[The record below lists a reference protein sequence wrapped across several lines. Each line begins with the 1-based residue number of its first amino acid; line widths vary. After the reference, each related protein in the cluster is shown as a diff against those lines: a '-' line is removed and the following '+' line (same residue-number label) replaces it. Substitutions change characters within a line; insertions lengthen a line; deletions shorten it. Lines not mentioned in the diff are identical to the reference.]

1 MNEEGDDVR
10 TMMTSSSYAE
20 EGSSEEGEAK
30 EEEAVPEMVAYEG
43 PDGNGMMMNMNKNSE
58 TSLPGMMMRAFFGD
72 VMADSSY
79 PSSSSLFD
87 QYESSDASFFG
98 SARQNYLSQQPT
110 YFSSRVFRVPLISFV
125 QENKDNRDFINNN
138 FEFETSSSSGEVD
151 ASARLQPFVFSTSS
165 SSSNDDVMDAD
176 ATVMNDFQTLVDDLF
191 GNLEDGNSKLGEKP
205 KPPPTIVQYRRNRER
220 KLRRERALTCFV
232 SVSLISLVLFSIY
245 VAITRIFADDEDEA
259 DRYRELSDDS
269 KTEPLLCLDA
279 EVVENDTAGVVEHS
293 KSYTVNSR
301 WKSARV

>member
-10 TMMTSSSYAE
+10 TMMTSSSFAE

-43 PDGNGMMMNMNKNSE
+43 SDGNEMMMNMNKNSE

-72 VMADSSY
+72 VMPDSSY
-79 PSSSSLFD
+79 PSSSSLFN

-151 ASARLQPFVFSTSS
+151 ASARLQPFVFSASS

-176 ATVMNDFQTLVDDLF
+176 ATVMNDFQTLVDDF
-191 GNLEDGNSKLGEKP
+191 FDGNSKLGEKP
-205 KPPPTIVQYRRNRER
+205 KPPPTIVQYRRNCER